1 MKLTT
6 QSLIIASLVATLSC
20 VQNGAHK
27 QGAPRE
33 DYPPAVIPAPLA
45 DTVGKKLPLT
55 TRVFTAKPLSTN
67 AMNVLKAAF
76 ETDYAATED
85 KANAYDFVLHQGQ
98 KGMDWWNF
106 PWDLP
111 SSQVQ
116 YQITFQDMADMLEN
130 VTVRKQKQADTL
142 ISYAEMLAFMV
153 EQLTPDIMNAH
164 GGYLRVVKIIY
175 CVRNFLA
182 VAVTHNR
189 KDDIAHL
196 KRAAKKIIALYE
208 TKKLVTGSSPYL
220 KGSQFN
226 PRDINGNTEDRTDQ
240 NGIAALKALL
250 Q

>member
-1 MKLTT
+1 M
-6 QSLIIASLVATLSC
+6 AMLSC
-20 VQNGAHK
+20 VQNVTHK
-27 QGAPRE
+27 QGALRE
-33 DYPPAVIPAPLA
+33 DNPPVVTLPPPVVTSPPPLA
-45 DTVGKKLPLT
+45 DTAGKKLPLT
-55 TRVFTAKPLSTN
+55 TRVVTTKSLSTN
-67 AMNVLKAAF
+67 ATHVLKAAF

-85 KANAYDFVLHQGQ
+85 KTNAYDFVQHQGQ

-130 VTVRKQKQADTL
+130 VTVRKEKQADTL
-142 ISYAEMLAFMV
+142 VTYAEMLAFMT
-153 EQLTPDIMNAH
+153 EQLTPNIMNAH

-208 TKKLVTGSSPYL
+208 TKKLVTGASPYL

-226 PRDINGNTEDRTDQ
+226 PRDIDGNPEDRTDL
-240 NGIAALKALL
+240 NGIAALRALV